1 MIPKKRAGLRLTAS
15 CLLFVIS
22 KRADAAAWWY
32 EQAERLQLVSA
43 ALLDGAPISE
53 PVPQSAFIEGRI
65 LTSLLPK
72 ANPNVGAKKEKVPA
86 APIHTV
92 PTLVGGMPIAASNRY
107 ALVTTAWAGYL
118 PLPRSVAKIMGVN
131 ASLNQ
136 YLVGASAENVFRLP
150 KMFLTTSIGGQYGG
164 VNLKGGIT
172 TEKAADTFDASLTTL
187 YLSQGV
193 QGRTIP
199 LWANGMI
206 LFRRGKSTFNI
217 TAEKTEF
224 IRADTMADAPIP
236 LSAQITL
243 GITLKK
249 SLHLA
254 VSEYMVPNRLIMP
267 RVSIAYQYVFNS
279 KSAQLNQDAK
289 AIPATDEPAPQKKQ
303 RILRKKM

>member
-1 MIPKKRAGLRLTAS
+1 MVRIAMSWLLLIVSEQAEAAS
-15 CLLFVIS
+15 
-22 KRADAAAWWY
+22 WWY

-72 ANPNVGAKKEKVPA
+72 PNPKVGAKKEKVPA
-86 APIHTV
+86 APFHTV
-92 PTLVGGMPIAASNRY
+92 PTLVGGMPVASSGRY

-118 PLPRSVAKIMGVN
+118 PLPKSLAKTIGVS

-136 YLVGASAENVFRLP
+136 YLVGASAENVFRMP
-150 KMFLTTSIGGQYGG
+150 KMLLTTSIGVQYGG

-172 TEKAADTFDASLTTL
+172 TETANDTFDATL
-187 YLSQGV
+187 STIYLSQGV

-206 LFRRGKSTFNI
+206 LFRRGKSTFKI
-217 TAEKTEF
+217 TEEKTEF
-224 IRADTMADAPIP
+224 TRIDTLSDAPLP
-236 LSAQITL
+236 LSAQVTIGVTL
-243 GITLKK
+243 MK

-267 RVSIAYQYVFNS
+267 RVSVAYQYVFNAKTARAS
-279 KSAQLNQDAK
+279 EDAK
-289 AIPATDEPAPQKKQ
+289 AIPATAEPAPKKQ
-303 RILRKKM
+303 RRIRMKKM